1 MKPLTTKENA
11 MKRYKLSPLAS
22 LAITSALFVGGVS
35 LLRPAA
41 ATPTAMQL
49 VGLAGNNRLVI
60 FSPDRLSQTRQIT
73 LDNLNGN
80 LIGIDVRPANSL
92 LYGLTSNNKL
102 YTINLSTGKAEMVSN
117 LSNPLDG
124 GKRTGMDFNP
134 VPDRLRLV
142 DAAGKNLRVNVET
155 GETSIDKPLNYKVGD
170 ANANT
175 IPQVSA
181 AAYTNSFAGPPSPTG
196 ATPPTRTTQLFNID
210 PNRDVLVLQNPPNEG
225 GLQTIGALGVDF
237 DAKVGFDIFSPAA
250 GNNMA
255 YAVSGA
261 TLYTINLGTGAAT
274 RLGQIG
280 DGRTDLMGLAA
291 MPMP

>member
-142 DAAGKNLRVNVET
+142 DAAGKNLRV
-155 GETSIDKPLNYKVGD
+155 GD